1 MNFTLV
7 ANGFRIEGSQAAV
20 LVTVHCEKIL
30 YECRDVS
37 LKMLEK
43 YRILTLVGISILTK
57 QKLNILII

>member
-20 LVTVHCEKIL
+20 LVTVHCEKTL
-30 YECRDVS
+30 YECRDVC

-43 YRILTLVGISILTK
+43 YRTLRDELVILSSF
-57 QKLNILII
+57 